1 MFNIHHDL
9 DAVLIAALGV
19 VSILWLGRNI
29 YMAFKDIL
37 QENSSNTYTGHT
49 AG

>member
-1 MFNIHHDL
+1 MFNIQHDL
-9 DAVLIAALGV
+9 DAVIIATLGV

-29 YMAFKDIL
+29 YMALKDIHK
-37 QENSSNTYTGHT
+37 ERSDSPYSGHT